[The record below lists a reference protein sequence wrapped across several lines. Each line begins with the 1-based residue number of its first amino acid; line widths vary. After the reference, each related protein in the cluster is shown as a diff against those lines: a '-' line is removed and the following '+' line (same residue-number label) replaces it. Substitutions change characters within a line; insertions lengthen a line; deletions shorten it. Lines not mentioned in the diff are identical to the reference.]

1 MLNICKKY
9 MQKIKNNIY
18 NIYMN
23 SKCTSNNYYYLYIIF
38 SIGLIGIVYFGLSS
52 NLKTDKKYIKLL
64 IKLDSQD
71 NFTNMDNNN
80 IKDNHKL
87 MYWIAPLNNDVN
99 NNKGSFDNNS
109 GVTNILNNGSMI
121 NIDCTKNN
129 DIAKYVHYRI
139 VDSDGKLSGVY
150 MNKNNISNM
159 CN

>member
-38 SIGLIGIVYFGLSS
+38 SISLIGIVYFGLSS

-71 NFTNMDNNN
+71 NFTNMDDNN
-80 IKDNHKL
+80 IKDNHRL
-87 MYWIAPLNNDVN
+87 MYWIAPLNN
-99 NNKGSFDNNS
+99 
-109 GVTNILNNGSMI
+109 VTNILNNSSMI

-150 MNKNNISNM
+150 MNKNNISSM